1 MTTFTV
7 YEPVAPLGV
16 HVTTQPLVPEKVI
29 SLIEDGCP
37 LR

>member
-1 MTTFTV
+1 V
-7 YEPVAPLGV
+7 RDALAPLGV